1 MKFNYNRLKAER
13 IAKGLT
19 VQDMA
24 DVLQI
29 TKGTYSKKENGRL
42 PITVEDFSVI
52 SSKLGITPN
61 EINIFFTVDVANME
75 TTNSHCL

>member
-24 DVLQI
+24 DALGI
-29 TKGTYSKKENGRL
+29 TKGAYSKKENGK
-42 PITVEDFSVI
+42 IAVTVEDFSLI
-52 SSKLGITPN
+52 SNKLGISH
-61 EINIFFTVDVANME
+61 EQINIFFALDVSVLE
-75 TTNSHCL
+75 TKCVY

>member
-24 DVLQI
+24 DELGI
-29 TKGTYSKKENGRL
+29 TKGAYSKKENGK
-42 PITVEDFSVI
+42 IAVTVEDFSLI
-52 SSKLGITPN
+52 SNKLGISH
-61 EINIFFTVDVANME
+61 EQINIFFSLNVSISE
-75 TTNSHCL
+75 TNCV

>member
-24 DVLQI
+24 DELGI
-29 TKGTYSKKENGRL
+29 TKGAYSKKENGK
-42 PITVEDFSVI
+42 IAVTVEDFSLI
-52 SSKLGITPN
+52 SNKLGISH
-61 EINIFFTVDVANME
+61 EQINIFFSLNVSILE
-75 TTNSHCL
+75 TNYVS

>member
-24 DVLQI
+24 DELGI
-29 TKGTYSKKENGRL
+29 TKGAYSKKENGK
-42 PITVEDFSVI
+42 IAVTVEDFSLI
-52 SSKLGITPN
+52 SNKLGISH
-61 EINIFFTVDVANME
+61 EQINIFFSLNVSKTE
-75 TTNSHCL
+75 TSYVS

>member
-24 DVLQI
+24 DELGI
-29 TKGTYSKKENGRL
+29 SKGAYSKKENGK
-42 PITVEDFSVI
+42 ISVTVEDFSLI
-52 SSKLGITPN
+52 SNKLGISH
-61 EINIFFTVDVANME
+61 EQINIFFSLNVSEME
-75 TTNSHCL
+75 TSYVS

>member
-24 DVLQI
+24 DELGI
-29 TKGTYSKKENGRL
+29 TKGAYSKKENGK
-42 PITVEDFSVI
+42 IAVTVEDFSLI
-52 SSKLGITPN
+52 SNKLGISH
-61 EINIFFTVDVANME
+61 EQINIFFSLNVSVLE
-75 TTNSHCL
+75 TNYVS